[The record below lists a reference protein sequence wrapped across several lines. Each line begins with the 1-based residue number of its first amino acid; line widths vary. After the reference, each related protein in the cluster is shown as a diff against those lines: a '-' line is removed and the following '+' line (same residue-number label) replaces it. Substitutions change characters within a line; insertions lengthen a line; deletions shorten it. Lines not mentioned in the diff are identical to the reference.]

1 MRLIC
6 LALFIGLSV
15 ASGVRAAPNTPLES
29 SQGPLRVS
37 QMADGFDIPWA
48 FAFLPDGGLLVT
60 EREGTLFLLK
70 DGGRTRVSGLPR
82 VAAQGQGGLLDVMI
96 PRDFEQ
102 SREVFLTFS
111 KQQGRGANT
120 ALARGILSRSGD
132 RIRDV
137 KILFEAAAGA
147 TGGRHFGSRVVEAAD
162 GTLLITVGDRGDRP
176 SAQDLST
183 HQGKVLRINRDGNI
197 PSDNP
202 FASTP
207 GAQPEIWSLGHRNP
221 QGMAMDRS
229 GKIWAVEHGARGG
242 DEVNLITKGTNYGWP
257 VISYGRHYSGAKIG
271 EGTAKDGME
280 QPRWYWDP
288 SIAPSGMMVY
298 SGAMWP
304 AWRGDLFVASLKFD
318 MISRLSGTSL
328 REVERLQ
335 NDVTGR
341 IRDIQEGP
349 DGSIWYL
356 SETEG
361 ALFRISKGE

>member
-1 MRLIC
+1 M
-6 LALFIGLSV
+6 
-15 ASGVRAAPNTPLES
+15 
-29 SQGPLRVS
+29 
-37 QMADGFDIPWA
+37 
-48 FAFLPDGGLLVT
+48 
-60 EREGTLFLLK
+60 
-70 DGGRTRVSGLPR
+70 
-82 VAAQGQGGLLDVMI
+82 
-96 PRDFEQ
+96 
-102 SREVFLTFS
+102 
-111 KQQGRGANT
+111 
-120 ALARGILSRSGD
+120 
-132 RIRDV
+132 
-137 KILFEAAAGA
+137 
-147 TGGRHFGSRVVEAAD
+147 
-162 GTLLITVGDRGDRP
+162 
-176 SAQDLST
+176 
-183 HQGKVLRINRDGNI
+183 
-197 PSDNP
+197 
-202 FASTP
+202 
-207 GAQPEIWSLGHRNP
+207 
-221 QGMAMDRS
+221 
-229 GKIWAVEHGARGG
+229 
-242 DEVNLITKGTNYGWP
+242 NLITKGTNYGWP